1 MAFYTNPN
9 DTRRAAERYL
19 RAGLAAIPV
28 PAGEKNPNRR
38 GWQQERWTIA
48 DIPQCWSNGQNIGL
62 LTGEPSGWLVDVD
75 LDCPEAVKIAGRFLD
90 PTRTSGRESTPDAHW
105 WYRVEDIRSTT
116 FEDLGGPDA
125 ETILEIRSNGRQT
138 VVAPSLHPSG
148 ERYTW
153 SGSGLEFASIG
164 AESLLRACRELA
176 TAALVGRVLPSGGR
190 HRFGLALAGFLLRRG
205 LEPEDVERIM
215 HAAWDVAGFDS
226 ERAKREA
233 HNDIADIVEDT
244 AEGLEAGTE
253 ISGGPTLD
261 ALRPGLP
268 RKISRFWGW
277 NGRDPDQPPRFATTE
292 EPGRFNL
299 TDLGNAERL
308 AYRHG
313 RDLRYVHPWSK
324 WLAWDGKRWAVDAAG
339 EVERRAVD
347 TVRSIYAE
355 AASAADFEERKR
367 ISRHA
372 ESSEARSRIEA
383 MIALARSMPGIP
395 VTPGQLD
402 RDPWLLNVENGTVEL
417 RTGALRQHRRE
428 DLLTKL
434 APVKY
439 RPDAEA
445 PTFQAFLERILPS
458 EALRWFLRR
467 AVGYSASGEVSEEAL
482 MILHGTGD
490 NGKTTLVNAVL
501 DALGDYAMEAPPDL
515 ILAKR
520 GSHPTELADLFG
532 ARFVSA
538 TETDEG
544 RRLAE
549 SLVKQLTG
557 RDRIK
562 ARRMREDFW
571 QFDPTHTIFL
581 ATNHKPEV
589 RGTDHAIWRRIKL
602 VPFEVK
608 IPEAEKD
615 RVLPRKLRTEMPGI
629 LAWIVRGC
637 LDYQREGLGVPEEV
651 RDATEG
657 YRSEMDVLAAFLE
670 ERCVVNQRASA
681 GASALYG
688 AYKEWCADAGEAA
701 ISQRK
706 FGRQL
711 GERGFVKDKS
721 GTIIWHGIGLRFDR
735 PDPDHSPP
743 KGPRSG
749 PSESKGPD
757 GEFPVYKRESAESAD
772 RSGPSGPGIDIK
784 NQI

>member
-1 MAFYTNPN
+1 MSDESTAVNITIN

-19 RAGLAAIPV
+19 RAGLAVIPV

-48 DIPQCWSNGQNIGL
+48 DIPRCWSNGQNIGL

-75 LDCPEAVKIAGRFLD
+75 LDCPEGVKIAGRFLD

-105 WYRVEDIRSTT
+105 WYRAEGIRSMT

-138 VVAPSLHPSG
+138 VVAPSRHPSG

-153 SGSGLEFASIG
+153 SESGLEFASIG

-215 HAAWDVAGFDS
+215 HAAWDAAGFES
-226 ERAKREA
+226 EKAKQDAHADIEA
-233 HNDIADIVEDT
+233 IVEDT
-244 AEGLEAGTE
+244 AEGLEEGIE
-253 ISGGPTLD
+253 VSGGPTLD
-261 ALRPGLP
+261 ELRSGLP
-268 RKISRFWGW
+268 RKIARYWRW
-277 NGRDPDQPPRFATTE
+277 NGRNTDQPPTTGADTGE
-292 EPGRFNL
+292 GPARFNL
-299 TDLGNAERL
+299 TDLGNAERFV
-308 AYRHG
+308 ADHG
-313 RDLRYVHPWSK
+313 SKVRYCGPWGK
-324 WLAWDGKRWAVDAAG
+324 WLVYDGKRWAQDDTG
-339 EVERRAVD
+339 QVERLMKD
-347 TVRSIYAE
+347 TVRAIYAE
-355 AASAADFEERKR
+355 ASQARDSQERKAIAEHAKRSEARKR
-367 ISRHA
+367 ISDA
-372 ESSEARSRIEA
+372 IQ
-383 MIALARSMPGIP
+383 LARSELGIP
-395 VTPGQLD
+395 ILPEDLD
-402 RDPWLLNVENGTVEL
+402 RDPWALNVVNGTVDLRSREL
-417 RTGALRQHRRE
+417 RKHRRE
-428 DLLTKL
+428 DLITKL
-434 APVKY
+434 APVEYHPAAK
-439 RPDAEA
+439 A

-458 EALRWFLRR
+458 EALRRFLRR

-490 NGKTTLVNAVL
+490 NGKTTLINAVL
-501 DALGDYAMEAPPDL
+501 DALGDYAMEAAPEL

-538 TETDEG
+538 RETDEG

-549 SLVKQLTG
+549 AVVKQLTG

-571 QFDPTHTIFL
+571 QFDPTHTLFL

-589 RGTDHAIWRRIKL
+589 RGTDHAIWRRLKL
-602 VPFEVK
+602 VPFHVK
-608 IPEAEKD
+608 IPEDEKD
-615 RVLPRKLRTEMPGI
+615 RELPRKLQAELPGI

-657 YRSEMDVLAAFLE
+657 YRSEMDVLAAFIDD
-670 ERCVVNQRASA
+670 RCSVHPKASV
-681 GASALYG
+681 GATPLYN
-688 AYKEWCADAGEAA
+688 AYKDWCAEAGEDT

-706 FGRQL
+706 FGGQI
-711 GERGFVKDKS
+711 GERGFDKDKS
-721 GTIIWHGIGLRFDR
+721 GTITWYGIGLR
-735 PDPDHSPP
+735 
-743 KGPRSG
+743 
-749 PSESKGPD
+749 
-757 GEFPVYKRESAESAD
+757 AE
-772 RSGPSGPGIDIK
+772 
-784 NQI
+784 